1 MPAIYLKV
9 FWVSVEYIYMWFL
22 LRKFKQLVFNSV
34 FGIVDLLNIYIC
46 KYIYM
51 VVLAEK
57 IQTASI

>member
-1 MPAIYLKV
+1 MPTIYLKV
-9 FWVSVEYIYMWFL
+9 FWVSVEDIWLFL

-34 FGIVDLLNIYIC
+34 FGIVDLLNIYIYV
-46 KYIYM
+46 YIYM